1 MPSFF
6 SYSTPTLRKRFNKS
20 ARLSTIP
27 KTMDS
32 EIDKLVATV
41 SDPAERKGFEMEM
54 FSFKQMFSRYIFR
67 TKQGTIKVDWD
78 KISSLLPDQLISY
91 EKLAR
96 PTDSTSLS
104 KLAVL
109 KLSGGLGTSMGIHGA
124 KSALEVKDGQ
134 TFVDLTI
141 QQIQHLNKAMR
152 TDIPLVIMT
161 SFKTQYDTIK
171 VIKRYIN
178 DPVRILTFN
187 QSRFPRFFRDTMLP
201 CPKTAEDESRT
212 WYPPGH
218 GDLFLSLSRSG
229 VLEQLLSEGKEYL
242 FVSNSENLGAT
253 VDPTILQYLI
263 ESESEFLMEI
273 TVKTR
278 NDLQSGT
285 LVNYDGSLQLLELN
299 QVPSEHVENFKSV
312 FNFRT
317 LNTNNLWINLK
328 ALKRISDN
336 EGLDLDI
343 MEKLRHLD
351 NGRVVVQLETAAGS
365 AIKHFRKACG
375 IIVPRGRFLP
385 VKNSADLL
393 LVRSDFYQL
402 DDGCLR
408 PNVHRPFQTPPT
420 IKLSEDFRS
429 VDELEARFK
438 TVPSMLELDHLTVAG
453 DVYFGRACDLRGTVI
468 VAATERQRID
478 IPDGSMLENKLLS
491 GNLNLIEL

>member
-20 ARLSTIP
+20 ARLLTIP

-96 PTDSTSLS
+96 PTDSTNLS

-171 VIKRYIN
+171 VIKRYVN

-285 LVNYDGSLQLLELN
+285 LVNYDGSLQ
-299 QVPSEHVENFKSV
+299 
-312 FNFRT
+312 
-317 LNTNNLWINLK
+317 
-328 ALKRISDN
+328 
-336 EGLDLDI
+336 
-343 MEKLRHLD
+343 
-351 NGRVVVQLETAAGS
+351 
-365 AIKHFRKACG
+365 
-375 IIVPRGRFLP
+375 
-385 VKNSADLL
+385 
-393 LVRSDFYQL
+393 
-402 DDGCLR
+402 
-408 PNVHRPFQTPPT
+408 
-420 IKLSEDFRS
+420 
-429 VDELEARFK
+429 
-438 TVPSMLELDHLTVAG
+438 
-453 DVYFGRACDLRGTVI
+453 
-468 VAATERQRID
+468 
-478 IPDGSMLENKLLS
+478 
-491 GNLNLIEL
+491 